1 MAERQGAGPRG
12 PGLRRVG
19 LEAAAVGV
27 PAVVAV
33 MGVPPFAWSVP
44 AALVACALLPLRHLW
59 PPLAVLGVLGGLA
72 GGLGWPPALVALYTL
87 GRRGGTVP
95 RVLPWLVL
103 PVVAAVAPVFATQD
117 LPWQQGL
124 LTVGF
129 VMVNVGAATVM
140 GLLVGTRARLVESLA
155 ELDRARETALSARA
169 DAARAEERA
178 RIGRE
183 IHDAVGHHITLIA
196 VGAAALAA
204 STAEDATRRSAQ
216 QLGAL
221 ARRSLGEVRT
231 ALGLAGGPYR
241 DEETGGD
248 AVVADV
254 GVLVTQWRDAGLA
267 VELVDDGGAVGI
279 CPVVG
284 RAAYRVV
291 QESLTNAA
299 RHAPGSAVRV
309 EVEREPLSL
318 AVRVANTAAAEAG
331 DVVGRGGAGLA
342 GLTERVGS
350 AGGELTAGPR
360 PDGGFAVSA
369 VFPLEHAPT
378 PVA

>member
-1 MAERQGAGPRG
+1 MRWRRAGI
-12 PGLRRVG
+12 
-19 LEAAAVGV
+19 EAAAVLV
-27 PAVVAV
+27 PAGVAV
-33 MGVPPFAWSVP
+33 LGQPAFAWSVP

-59 PPLAVLGVLGGLA
+59 PPLGVLGVLGGIA
-72 GGLGWPPALVALYTL
+72 GGLGWPPALVALYAL
-87 GRRGGTVP
+87 GRRSGTVS

-117 LPWQQGL
+117 LPWQQGV

-129 VMVNVGAATVM
+129 VMVNVVAAAVM
-140 GLLVGTRARLVESLA
+140 GLLVGTRARLVESLT
-155 ELDRARETALSARA
+155 ELDRARESALSARA

-204 STAEDATRRSAQ
+204 STAEDGTRRSAQ

-231 ALGLAGGPYR
+231 ALGLAGGPVR
-241 DEETGGD
+241 EVPGKD

-267 VELVDDGGAVGI
+267 IDLADDGGAVDV

-309 EVEREPLSL
+309 DVERGPRAL
-318 AVRVANTAAAEAG
+318 AVRVANTAPAG
-331 DVVGRGGAGLA
+331 GGEVGERGGAGLA
-342 GLTERVGS
+342 GLAERVGS

-369 VFPLEHAPT
+369 TFPLESAPA
-378 PVA
+378 VAR

>member
-1 MAERQGAGPRG
+1 MAGWRGAGPG
-12 PGLRRVG
+12 GTGLRRIG
-19 LEAAAVGV
+19 LEAAAVGL

-33 MGVPPFAWSVP
+33 MGVPPFTWSVP

-155 ELDRARETALSARA
+155 ELDRARESALSARA

-178 RIGRE
+178 RIGRD
-183 IHDAVGHHITLIA
+183 IHDAMGHHITLIA

-204 STAEDATRRSAQ
+204 STAEDDTRRAAG
-216 QLGAL
+216 QLGTL
-221 ARRSLGEVRT
+221 ARRSLREVRT

-241 DEETGGD
+241 DAEAGAD

-267 VELVDDGGAVGI
+267 VELVDDGGAVGVGPI
-279 CPVVG
+279 VG

-309 EVEREPLSL
+309 EVECEARSL
-318 AVRVANTAAAEAG
+318 AVRVANTAAAGAG
-331 DVVGRGGAGLA
+331 DVSGRGGAGLA
-342 GLTERVGS
+342 GLAERVGS

-369 VFPLEHAPT
+369 VFPLEHAPA